1 MTRYFA
7 HVAFTTG
14 FIEADTRELADDAV
28 DKLLDQLGRVQ
39 TDLRWDDVSV
49 DIRADLNDSNC
60 PNHNG
65 AYDCTPFCQV
75 CEGNQTYNRKES

>member
-1 MTRYFA
+1 MPRYFA

-14 FIEADTRELADDAV
+14 FIEVDTQELADDAV

-39 TDLRWDDVSV
+39 TDLRWDGVSV